1 MAEDDVS
8 LVGTLEKI
16 VYSNPENGFLIGTF
30 LIENS
35 IRPITVKGIVF
46 NTHEH
51 ETLRLKGFWENHKI
65 YGRQFSIREFM
76 PVEPTSTE
84 GMVRYLSSEI
94 FKGVGE
100 KTAKRIVN
108 KFGKDTF
115 KIIDNSPKL
124 LSKVKGVGKKQ
135 QKSLLAAWDDQ
146 RGLRDVMTFLRGVGI
161 SHAYAQRIFAK
172 NGLNSIPLIKANP
185 YQLTDIPGIGFITA
199 DGIARNLGF
208 DKNSPHRAAAGL
220 LYMLDQQAQNG
231 HTCFPRPPLLEKTTQ
246 ELDID
251 STMLESSIV
260 QLLEDRLLNSEKIKD
275 ASGIEQE
282 LISRPRLYLAE
293 RRIAENIYRI
303 LNSVAYTNFEGEFSL
318 IEEQE
323 RKVGLK
329 LDPVQ
334 KEAVEA
340 ALQHKVLII
349 TGGPGTGKTTIVRF
363 MLGLM
368 RPRIPSIGLAAP
380 TGRAAKRIT
389 ETTGAAASTIHRL
402 LEASNMGFQRD
413 RENPLDQELLIL
425 DETSMIDTTLM
436 DHFLEAVP
444 SASRLILVGDV
455 DQLPSVGAGAV
466 LLDLI
471 ESGTIPVVRLDHIFR
486 QAADSFITVN
496 AHKVRRGEVPDF
508 SRLIQKDNAEKE
520 LLDFY
525 FIKESNPEK
534 IVEKILLMSTE
545 RIPQRFELDP
555 MLEIQVLTP
564 MHRGVTGSLHLNR
577 KLQEKMNPAGISL
590 EHREQ
595 LFRIGDKVMQQQND
609 YEKQVFNGDLGRIV
623 NCDPKTKELHV
634 QFEQEI
640 VHYKAKELDQLSLA
654 YAITVHKSQGS
665 EYAAVIL
672 PLTTH
677 HYMMLQ
683 RNLLYTAI
691 TRGKQLVV
699 LIGTESAVRMA
710 VENEGTM
717 RRFTGLQ
724 QQLSELGA
732 APLF

>member
-1 MAEDDVS
+1 MAEDNVN

-16 VYSNPENGFLIGTF
+16 LYSNLENGFLIATF
-30 LIENS
+30 LVENTTK
-35 IRPITVKGIVF
+35 PITVKGIVF
-46 NTHEH
+46 NTHER
-51 ETLRLKGFWENHKI
+51 ETLLLKGCWENHKV

-76 PVEPTSTE
+76 PVEPTSEE
-84 GMVRYLSSEI
+84 GMVRYLSSKV
-94 FKGVGE
+94 FKGIGE
-100 KTAKRIVN
+100 KTAQHIVN
-108 KFGKDTF
+108 KFGKNTF
-115 KIIDNSPKL
+115 KIIDISPES

-135 QKSLLAAWDDQ
+135 RKSLLAAWDEQ

-172 NGLNSIPLIKANP
+172 NGLNSIPLIKTNP
-185 YQLTDIPGIGFITA
+185 YKLTDIEGIGFLTA
-199 DGIARNLGF
+199 DGIARKLGF
-208 DKNSPHRAAAGL
+208 DKNSPHRAVAGL
-220 LYMLDQQAQNG
+220 LYMLEQQALNG
-231 HTCFPRPPLLEKTTQ
+231 HTCFTRQALLEKTSQ
-246 ELDID
+246 ELDIKLEILET
-251 STMLESSIV
+251 STQ
-260 QLLEDRLLNSEKIKD
+260 QLLDDSLLYSEKFQFMNAD
-275 ASGIEQE
+275 EEE
-282 LISRPRLYLAE
+282 LIFRPRFYKAE
-293 RRIAENIYRI
+293 QRIAENIYRI
-303 LNSVAYTNFEGEFSL
+303 LNSDAYTVFEGESSL
-318 IEEQE
+318 IEEQQ
-323 RKVGLK
+323 RKVGLQ
-329 LDPVQ
+329 LDPAQ

-340 ALQHKVLII
+340 ALKHKVLII

-389 ETTGAAASTIHRL
+389 ETTGSVAYTIHRL
-402 LEASNMGFQRD
+402 LEASNIGFQRD
-413 RENPLDQELLIL
+413 RENSLEQELLIL
-425 DETSMIDTTLM
+425 DETSMIDTLLM
-436 DHFLEAVP
+436 DNFLEAVP

-455 DQLPSVGAGAV
+455 DQLPSVGAGSV

-496 AHKVRRGEVPDF
+496 AHQVRRGKALNF
-508 SRLIQKDNAEKE
+508 SALGHKKDVNQE

-525 FIKESNPEK
+525 FIKESNSEK

-555 MLEIQVLTP
+555 MMDIQVLTP
-564 MHRGVTGSLHLNR
+564 MHRGVTGSINLNR
-577 KLQEKMNPAGISL
+577 KLQERMNPDAKGL

-595 LFRIGDKVMQQQND
+595 WFRIGDKVMQQQND

-623 NCDPKTKELHV
+623 NCDSKTKELHV
-634 QFEQEI
+634 KFEHGI
-640 VHYKAKELDQLSLA
+640 VQYQSKELDQLSLA

-665 EYAAVIL
+665 EYSAVII
-672 PLTTH
+672 PMTTH

-699 LIGTESAVRMA
+699 LIGTEVAISKA
-710 VENEGTM
+710 VENECSM
-717 RRFTGLQ
+717 QRFTGLQ
-724 QQLSELGA
+724 HQLSELGLT
-732 APLF
+732 PLF

>member
-1 MAEDDVS
+1 
-8 LVGTLEKI
+8 
-16 VYSNPENGFLIGTF
+16 
-30 LIENS
+30 
-35 IRPITVKGIVF
+35 
-46 NTHEH
+46 
-51 ETLRLKGFWENHKI
+51 
-65 YGRQFSIREFM
+65 M
-76 PVEPTSTE
+76 PVEPTSEE
-84 GMVRYLSSEI
+84 GMVRYLSSEV
-94 FKGVGE
+94 FKGIGK
-100 KTAKRIVN
+100 KTAERIVK

-115 KIIDNSPKL
+115 KIIDSSPKI
-124 LSKVKGVGKKQ
+124 LSKVKGVGRKQ
-135 QKSLLAAWDDQ
+135 QKSLLEAWDDQ

-185 YQLTDIPGIGFITA
+185 YQLTDIPGIGFLTA

-208 DKNSPHRAAAGL
+208 DNNSPHRADAGL
-220 LYMLDQQAQNG
+220 LYMLEQQALNG
-231 HTCFPRPPLLEKTTQ
+231 HTCFPRRDLLEKTVQ
-246 ELDID
+246 ELNID
-251 STMLESSIV
+251 SSMLESSIR
-260 QLLEDRLLNSEKIKD
+260 QLLEDRLLNSEKIED

-282 LISRPRLYLAE
+282 LVSRPRFYKAE
-293 RRIAENIYRI
+293 RRVAENIFRI
-303 LNSVAYTNFEGEFSL
+303 LNSEAYTVYEGESYL

-329 LDPVQ
+329 LDPAQ
-334 KEAVEA
+334 REAVEA

-363 MLGLM
+363 ILGLM
-368 RPRIPSIGLAAP
+368 RTRIPAIALAAP

-402 LEASNMGFQRD
+402 LEASNIGFQRD
-413 RENPLDQELLIL
+413 RENPLEQELLIL
-425 DETSMIDTTLM
+425 DETSMIDTLLM
-436 DHFLEAVP
+436 DSLLEAVP

-466 LLDLI
+466 LSDLI
-471 ESGTIPVVRLDHIFR
+471 ESRSIPVVRLDHIFR

-496 AHKVRRGEVPDF
+496 AHKVRRGEMPDF
-508 SRLIQKDNAEKE
+508 SNSYRQTEDDDQ

-534 IVEKILLMSTE
+534 IVEKILLLSTE

-555 MLEIQVLTP
+555 MMDIQVLTP
-564 MHRGVTGSLHLNR
+564 MHRGVTGAIHLNR
-577 KLQEKMNPAGISL
+577 KLQDVINPDAKGL

-595 LFRIGDKVMQQQND
+595 WFRIGDKVMQQQND
-609 YEKQVFNGDLGRIV
+609 YEKLVFNGDLGRIV

-634 QFEQEI
+634 QFDQQI
-640 VHYKAKELDQLSLA
+640 VHYQGKEIDQLSLA

-665 EYAAVIL
+665 EYSAVIV

-699 LIGTESAVRMA
+699 LIGTDAAIKKA
-710 VENEGTM
+710 VENEGST
-717 RRFTGLQ
+717 RRFTGLLH
-724 QQLSELGA
+724 QLSELGA

>member
-1 MAEDDVS
+1 MAEEFVS

-16 VYSNPENGFLIGTF
+16 LYTNPENGFLIGTF
-30 LIENS
+30 LTENS

-51 ETLRLKGFWENHKI
+51 ETLRLKGCWENHKV
-65 YGRQFSIREFM
+65 YGRQFSILEFM
-76 PVEPTSTE
+76 PVEPTSEE
-84 GMVRYLSSEI
+84 GMVRYLSSEV
-94 FKGVGE
+94 FKGIGK
-100 KTAKRIVN
+100 KTAERIVK

-115 KIIDNSPKL
+115 KIIDSSPKL

-135 QKSLLAAWDDQ
+135 QKSLLEAWDDQ

-185 YQLTDIPGIGFITA
+185 YQLTDIPGIGFLTA

-208 DKNSPHRAAAGL
+208 DNNSPHRADAGL
-220 LYMLDQQAQNG
+220 LYMLEQQALNG
-231 HTCFPRPPLLEKTTQ
+231 HTCFPRRDLLEKTVQ
-246 ELDID
+246 ELNID
-251 STMLESSIV
+251 LSMLESSIR
-260 QLLEDRLLNSEKIKD
+260 QLLEDRLLNSEKIED

-282 LISRPRLYLAE
+282 LVSRPRFYKAE
-293 RRIAENIYRI
+293 RRVAENIFRI
-303 LNSVAYTNFEGEFSL
+303 LNSEAYTVYDGEFYL

-329 LDPVQ
+329 LDPAQ
-334 KEAVEA
+334 REAVEA

-363 MLGLM
+363 ILGLM
-368 RPRIPSIGLAAP
+368 RTRIPAIALAAP

-402 LEASNMGFQRD
+402 LEASNIGFQRD
-413 RENPLDQELLIL
+413 RENPLEQELLIL
-425 DETSMIDTTLM
+425 DETSMIDTLLM
-436 DHFLEAVP
+436 DSLLEAVP

-466 LLDLI
+466 LSDLI
-471 ESGTIPVVRLDHIFR
+471 ESGSIPVVRLDHIFR

-496 AHKVRRGEVPDF
+496 AHKVRRGEMPDF
-508 SRLIQKDNAEKE
+508 SSSNRQTEDDNQ

-555 MLEIQVLTP
+555 MMDIQVLTP
-564 MHRGVTGSLHLNR
+564 MHRGVTGAIHLNR
-577 KLQEKMNPAGISL
+577 KLQDVINPDAKGL

-595 LFRIGDKVMQQQND
+595 WFRIGDKVMQQQND
-609 YEKQVFNGDLGRIV
+609 YEKLVFNGDLGRIV

-634 QFEQEI
+634 QFDQQI
-640 VHYKAKELDQLSLA
+640 VHYQGKEIDQLSLA

-665 EYAAVIL
+665 EYSAVIV

-699 LIGTESAVRMA
+699 LIGTDAAIKKA
-710 VENEGTM
+710 VENEGST
-717 RRFTGLQ
+717 RRFTGLLH
-724 QQLSELGA
+724 QLSELGA

>member
-1 MAEDDVS
+1 MSEDFVS

-16 VYSNPENGFLIGTF
+16 LYTNPENGFLIGTF
-30 LIENS
+30 ITENS

-51 ETLRLKGFWENHKI
+51 ETLRLKGSWENHKT

-76 PVEPTSTE
+76 PVEPTSEE
-84 GMVRYLSSEI
+84 GIIRYLSSEV
-94 FKGVGE
+94 FKGIG
-100 KTAKRIVN
+100 KITAERIVK

-115 KIIDNSPKL
+115 KIIDSSPKL
-124 LSKVKGVGKKQ
+124 LSKVKGVGRKQ
-135 QKSLLAAWDDQ
+135 QKSLLDAWDAQ

-161 SHAYAQRIFAK
+161 SHAYAQRIFVK

-185 YQLTDIPGIGFITA
+185 YQLTDIPGIGFLTA

-208 DKNSPHRAAAGL
+208 DNNSPHRADAGL
-220 LYMLDQQAQNG
+220 LYMLEQQALNG
-231 HTCFPRPPLLEKTTQ
+231 HTCFPRRDLLEKTVQ
-246 ELDID
+246 ELNID
-251 STMLESSIV
+251 SSMLESSIR
-260 QLLEDRLLNSEKIKD
+260 QLLEDRLLNSDKIED
-275 ASGIEQE
+275 ASGNEQE
-282 LISRPRLYLAE
+282 LVSRPRFYKAE
-293 RRIAENIYRI
+293 RRVAENIFRI
-303 LNSVAYTNFEGEFSL
+303 LNSEAYTVYEGESYL

-323 RKVGLK
+323 LKVGLK
-329 LDPVQ
+329 LDPAQ
-334 KEAVEA
+334 REAVEA

-363 MLGLM
+363 ILGLM
-368 RPRIPSIGLAAP
+368 RTRIPAIALAAP

-402 LEASNMGFQRD
+402 LEASNIGFKRD
-413 RENPLDQELLIL
+413 RENPLEQELLIL
-425 DETSMIDTTLM
+425 DETSMIDTLLM
-436 DHFLEAVP
+436 DSLLEAVP

-466 LLDLI
+466 LSDLI
-471 ESGTIPVVRLDHIFR
+471 ESGLIPVVRLDHIFR

-496 AHKVRRGEVPDF
+496 AHKVRRGEMPDF
-508 SRLIQKDNAEKE
+508 SSSNRQTEDGNQ

-555 MLEIQVLTP
+555 MMDIQVLTP
-564 MHRGVTGSLHLNR
+564 MHRGVTGAINLNR
-577 KLQEKMNPAGISL
+577 KLQDVINPDAKGL
-590 EHREQ
+590 EHLEQ
-595 LFRIGDKVMQQQND
+595 WFRIGDKVMQQQND
-609 YEKQVFNGDLGRIV
+609 YEKLVFNGDLGRIV

-634 QFEQEI
+634 KFDQQI
-640 VHYKAKELDQLSLA
+640 VHYQGKEIDQLSLA

-665 EYAAVIL
+665 EYSAVIV

-699 LIGTESAVRMA
+699 LIGTDAAIKKA
-710 VENEGTM
+710 VENEGST
-717 RRFTGLQ
+717 RRFTGLLH
-724 QQLSELGA
+724 QLSELGA

>member
-51 ETLRLKGFWENHKI
+51 ESLRLKGFWENHKI

-303 LNSVAYTNFEGEFSL
+303 LNSEAYTNFEGEFSL

-699 LIGTESAVRMA
+699 LIGTESAIRMA

>member
-8 LVGTLEKI
+8 LVGTLDKI

-46 NTHEH
+46 NTHAH
-51 ETLRLKGFWENHKI
+51 ESLRLKGFWENHKI

-124 LSKVKGVGKKQ
+124 LSKVKGVGRKQ

-220 LYMLDQQAQNG
+220 LYMLDQQAHNG

-303 LNSVAYTNFEGEFSL
+303 LNSEAYTNFEGEFSL

-699 LIGTESAVRMA
+699 LIGTESAIRMA